1 MNKLYKL
8 LPALTFAI
16 LYVSVSRSQTA
27 LVVDSSF
34 APSLNR
40 TMKYAVLLPH
50 GYQPSQRYPVLY
62 LLHGLNGT
70 HREWGARTKLPMY
83 AVPYRMLIVMPD
95 AEASWYVN
103 ARHVENDRFEDF
115 IVDDLPRIVAS
126 KYGIDTGRAAIAGYS
141 MGGYGAIMLAL
152 RHPHQFRFAGS
163 LSGAIDF
170 PRGAESYRAGAS
182 PQNVKVFQE
191 VFGKDPD
198 WFYDEHDI
206 LQLATLAEREEL
218 PYLYFAAGI
227 QDGFATFLPAHR
239 KLMDLLRARDIA
251 YEYHETPGKH
261 DWAFWDREVQPMLEK
276 AGKVLGATK
285 PN

>member
-1 MNKLYKL
+1 MKMTRTL
-8 LPALTFAI
+8 LIALALTT
-16 LYVSVSRSQTA
+16 LLVPVSLSQSS
-27 LVVDSSF
+27 VIVDSAF

-40 TMKYAVLLPH
+40 WTKFTVLLPS
-50 GYQPSQRYPVLY
+50 GYRPSDRSPVIY
-62 LLHGLNGT
+62 LLHGLNGSFK
-70 HREWGARTKLPMY
+70 EWSARTNLRTY
-83 AVPYRMLIVMPD
+83 ALAYRMVIVMPD
-95 AEASWYVN
+95 AGASWYVN
-103 ARHVENDRFEDF
+103 ARSAGHDRFEDF
-115 IVDDLPRIVAS
+115 VVYDLPRIVAS

-261 DWAFWDREVQPMLEK
+261 DWAFWDREVQPLLRK
-276 AGKVLGATK
+276 AGEVLGATK